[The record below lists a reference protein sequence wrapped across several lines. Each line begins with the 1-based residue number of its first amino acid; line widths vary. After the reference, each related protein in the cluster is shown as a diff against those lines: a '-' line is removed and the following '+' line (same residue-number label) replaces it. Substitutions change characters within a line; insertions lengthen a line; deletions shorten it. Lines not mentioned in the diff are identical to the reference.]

1 MDSKKTLFSAVL
13 LLGTIFVFSCASKK
27 DDSHEHHGYD
37 DENVW
42 EEMDRFHM
50 IMAESFHPFR
60 DSSNLDP
67 AKARAGA
74 LMKAANE
81 WAAASLPDKV
91 DNADVR
97 SKLGKLKSE
106 AATLAESVKSSDDN
120 VIGEQLTR
128 LHHTFHEIEEAWYG
142 GH

>member
-27 DDSHEHHGYD
+27 DDSHEHHGSD